1 MSLDDFCRLL
11 AIEPIHDWQ
20 EIDDARA
27 IDLIQEILDSVTD
40 LAIQSRN
47 IEALE
52 RRYRKPSGYVNGL
65 LFEEEMTESGDVLN
79 ALKRD
84 TVIYL

>member
-52 RRYRKPSGYVNGL
+52 RRCRKPSGYVNGL